1 MTITCSRQTNAKSVK
16 VQYDGVN
23 IPIFDNRNK
32 QHKYFRWLQLRKP
45 KQKPNSFSLEQALY
59 KTEIMFLCGMIS
71 MYSNH
76 KYEYMQNQAESIE
89 WCYQL
94 YRYYMFQVLD
104 YR

>member
-32 QHKYFRWLQLRKP
+32 QHKYFRWLQLRNGFL
-45 KQKPNSFSLEQALY
+45 QKPNSFSLEQALY

-76 KYEYMQNQAESIE
+76 KYEYMQNQAENIE
-89 WCYQL
+89 
-94 YRYYMFQVLD
+94 
-104 YR
+104 